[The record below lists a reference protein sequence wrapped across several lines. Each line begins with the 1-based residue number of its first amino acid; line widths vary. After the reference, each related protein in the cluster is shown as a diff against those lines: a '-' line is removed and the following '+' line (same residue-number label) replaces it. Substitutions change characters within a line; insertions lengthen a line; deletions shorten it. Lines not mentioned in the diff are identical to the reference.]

1 MIKMTQTL
9 IFDLDDTI
17 LDFKKGEQS
26 GLSKVF
32 ASYSPGHIEYEE
44 WLSTFKRVNS
54 GIWKQIEDGGSSKDL
69 LNTRFSETFKVFEFE
84 ADGQRLEQD
93 YRSHLNENFHVLKGA
108 KEMIERLKS
117 QNYRLI
123 AGTNGTAGTQW
134 NRLKGTGLIA
144 LFDDVVI
151 SEEIGVAKPDPQFFD
166 ILFERNKNSSR
177 TQSVMI
183 GDSLRSDIQGAINA
197 GLENIWY
204 NPLRLENK
212 TGIRPDFETVNFA
225 EIEERIAR
233 IFN

>member
-108 KEMIERLKS
+108 KEMLVRLKS

-151 SEEIGVAKPDPQFFD
+151 SEEIGVAKPDRQFFD
-166 ILFERNKNSSR
+166 RLFEKN
-177 TQSVMI
+177 TEADPQQTIMI
-183 GDSLRSDIQGAINA
+183 GDSLRSDIQGALNA
-197 GLENIWY
+197 GLTNIWY
-204 NPLRLENK
+204 NPVQLTNSTE
-212 TGIRPDFETVNFA
+212 IIPDFEVSSFKEMEKIIMEKTD
-225 EIEERIAR
+225 
-233 IFN
+233 